1 MVSLSQYGYI
11 VPHDRSYA
19 LPTFTADSKQL
30 HFGARY
36 NYEDKETGSLWFG
49 YNFSAGDKL
58 ALEVTPMIGGVF
70 GNTAGIAP
78 GYKASLTWK
87 RGELSTEGEYV
98 FDTRNYAGSFFYSWM
113 EMSYSPAEWCRAGL
127 VAQRTKAYHTDL
139 DIQRGLLI
147 GLSQEKVDFTTYIF
161 NAGWTDP
168 TVVLSLGFHF

>member
-78 GYKASLTWK
+78 GYKASLTGSVVNSPPK
-87 RGELSTEGEYV
+87 ANMCSTQGIMQEV
-98 FDTRNYAGSFFYSWM
+98 FS
-113 EMSYSPAEWCRAGL
+113 
-127 VAQRTKAYHTDL
+127 
-139 DIQRGLLI
+139 I
-147 GLSQEKVDFTTYIF
+147 
-161 NAGWTDP
+161 AGWR
-168 TVVLSLGFHF
+168 